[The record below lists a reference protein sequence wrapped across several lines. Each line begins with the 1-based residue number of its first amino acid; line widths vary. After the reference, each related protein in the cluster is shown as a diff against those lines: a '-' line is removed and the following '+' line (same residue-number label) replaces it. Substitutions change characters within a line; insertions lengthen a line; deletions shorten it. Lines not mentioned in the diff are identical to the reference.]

1 MLPSADVDPR
11 EGACSWPSF
20 MILRLQ
26 QKQKLEAGIGAQC
39 PNAPLLLPACPGY
52 SWAMTAWL
60 LLPLCLSPPILFT
73 APFPLVSTD
82 RSTKCF
88 PSLPAIFIPFIRVIS
103 FVNSFLA
110 QGRQPSSVPASAV
123 GTGRVWAPIKGGKS
137 RAALGLAGLG
147 DCSCSGD
154 GSRGDGRS
162 FIPSPLLGLFE
173 QAACAQGLGNTQLA
187 AGSQNRLKIGSISF
201 SSGLFMPAEGE
212 HFCSQIH
219 IYFTIRQTLHIPAV
233 KSSHMPFTASQ
244 LCSQVLSQHFLLW
257 L

>member
-1 MLPSADVDPR
+1 MFPFAGIDPR

-20 MILRLQ
+20 MVLKLQ
-26 QKQKLEAGIGAQC
+26 KTQKLEAEIGAQC
-39 PNAPLLLPACPGY
+39 PREPFLLPACPSY
-52 SWAMTAWL
+52 SCAVMAWL

-110 QGRQPSSVPASAV
+110 QRRQPRSIPASAM

-147 DCSCSGD
+147 DCLCSDD
-154 GSRGDGRS
+154 GSRGMLIR
-162 FIPSPLLGLFE
+162 
-173 QAACAQGLGNTQLA
+173 
-187 AGSQNRLKIGSISF
+187 SISIV
-201 SSGLFMPAEGE
+201 G
-212 HFCSQIH
+212 
-219 IYFTIRQTLHIPAV
+219 TI
-233 KSSHMPFTASQ
+233 
-244 LCSQVLSQHFLLW
+244 
-257 L
+257 